1 MLKKP
6 NQKTITD
13 AGITAVAFVAGAKVG
28 DGIAAVMPESVAPYK
43 KWGLAAAG
51 IVLAA
56 SISGTT
62 TAAKAAQSA
71 ALGMAAKQLL
81 EGINEQLITAIPE
94 KGTADA
100 NGKIVA
106 SSAKDKF
113 INALVGH
120 KGLGSPDYFLGAAW
134 DAGSY
139 DNSQIWDRP
148 ADAIPASFDATLMM

>member
-1 MLKKP
+1 MFKKP
-6 NQKTITD
+6 SQKTITD

-51 IVLAA
+51 IILAA

-62 TAAKAAQSA
+62 TTAKAAQSA
-71 ALGMAAKQLL
+71 ALGMAAKQICDEVTETLKSAVT
-81 EGINEQLITAIPE
+81 Q

-106 SSAKDKF
+106 TAMTDKF
-113 INALVGH
+113 INAVVGH
-120 KGLGSPDYFLGAAW
+120 EGLGSPYALAAAW
-134 DAGSY
+134 DIP
-139 DNSQIWDRP
+139 SQEWDRP
-148 ADAIPASFDATLMM
+148 LIAEPIQVEEFNPDLLV